1 MTIRQLLQDTYQLDL
16 PIQALFLLT
25 TKCSYGSALPMIHGE
40 STFGEHLLLE
50 ESILRRARFERR
62 ALKLKWVFRQK
73 IVGDSTFSGDYTLGE
88 HFFQGRALWGENF
101 FCRDLTVF
109 SGVESTRRHFPGLGP
124 RVGAEA
130 GAEADKGFI
139 SVIFDQFNVW
149 DLIKKSAL

>member
-1 MTIRQLLQDTYQLDL
+1 MSIRLLLQDTYQLDQ

-25 TKCSYGSALPMIHGE
+25 TKCPYGSALPMIHGE

-50 ESILRRARFERR
+50 ESTLRRARFDRR
-62 ALKLKWVFRQK
+62 ALKLKQVFRSK

-101 FCRDLTVF
+101 ICRDLTVF
-109 SGVESTRRHFPGLGP
+109 SGRESTRRHFPGLGP
-124 RVGAEA
+124 RAGAEA

-139 SVIFDQFNVW
+139 SVIFDQFNVR
-149 DLIKKSAL
+149 DLIKKCS